1 MICAAEPINAV
12 QDSTRLP
19 VRLVDLPAL
28 VNGKLPDVF
37 DVLLNDEVAARVDRL
52 SLATNLNSLKRA
64 TSVLSRMGYEV
75 SQFRDERTNRTVWSF
90 RKQNDRVTP

>member
-1 MICAAEPINAV
+1 MICAAEPINALL
-12 QDSTRLP
+12 DSTRLP
-19 VRLVDLPAL
+19 VRLVVLPVL

-52 SLATNLNSLKRA
+52 SLATDLNSLKRA
-64 TSVLSRMGYEV
+64 AAVLSRMGYEV